1 LKAIRE
7 SLGMT
12 TSQFAKRNGVS
23 QSRAVEIEKSEV
35 SGSLTI
41 DSLERGALALNCRLV
56 YALVPENSL
65 DKMVEE
71 RATKLALSRIQSIN
85 HTMALEDQ
93 QIDAEAQHEQVLALA
108 RKLAEKSGSE
118 LWESN

>member
-1 LKAIRE
+1 
-7 SLGMT
+7 MT